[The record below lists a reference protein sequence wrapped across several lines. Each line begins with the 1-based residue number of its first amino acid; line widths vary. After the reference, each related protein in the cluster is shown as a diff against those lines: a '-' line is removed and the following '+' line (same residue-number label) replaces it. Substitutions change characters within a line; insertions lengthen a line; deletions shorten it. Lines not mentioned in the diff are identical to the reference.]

1 MSRRRFIA
9 SLSTLLCVAPFLEG
23 VVVNN
28 ATDLNNAIIAA
39 NAAGDPSIQLGS
51 SFNYSQFFQPLNA
64 DNVLNSVNN
73 TFTIDGLG
81 NTLTASGTFR
91 GFFARQSTDTINIQN
106 LTISGAHAKG
116 GDAGGGSARGGGG
129 LGAGGGI
136 FINDGATVVLNN
148 ISFVNAQATGG
159 NGTSGVGIFLGSSGG
174 GGLHGNGGGG
184 GGGFNGN
191 GGDGGIVGGGGGGGF
206 NGNGGNSDL
215 GGGGGGGGGGFNG
228 GNGDSGFGD
237 GGGGGSGDGGNGGNG
252 GFANGGD
259 GGDGSG
265 IGSGGSGAGFNG
277 GGSGAVGNTNGN
289 PSTGNDGSSSVGG
302 GGGGGLSGDGGN
314 GGSGFGGGGS
324 GGGGIGTEGNG
335 GFGGGGG
342 FGVPVGSRGGFGGGG
357 GGANINVPLGGDGGF
372 GGGGGG
378 GADNNGASGGGG
390 GSGGFGGGNG
400 SNGSIGG
407 ASLSTGGGGAAM
419 GGAIFIQEGGH
430 LIIENAISFSGS
442 SLNAGTGGNS
452 GQTLGTDIFLMSGA
466 QITVQNLTTNSPVP
480 NAIESDLGAGGGS
493 INTGGLTL
501 DTGNSA
507 IFTLIGANTY
517 TGTTTI
523 NSGTLHVDGSIIT
536 PVTLNDGVFGGTNT
550 TLLTSGVS
558 NSGDLTINGG
568 MVSPGG
574 DNLYGSLNVGN
585 NLLFT
590 GGGMFDAEVDSV
602 GNTDSISVG
611 GTATLTGTLDIQA
624 AVGNF
629 LVGEVITVIDATGG
643 VNGAFTTEILPLHP
657 NGGPLFEVQ
666 YNANSVDLVVLQDLV
681 FDTASTGQTISSGNP
696 QAVVDYLLA
705 QLPVDPTSDLGFVIE
720 SLGLVPNDEI
730 NKALNFM
737 HPGSFGLF
745 EFMNLTTNAQI
756 MEVFSGHF
764 FGGSASPAETISQLE
779 PTLTAAAGERPFYS
793 NTPVRRGCGRDETK
807 HHNLWL
813 QPFGTWN
820 TQSQKGELR
829 GANYESAGI
838 MAGYD
843 YLFENFYVG
852 AGLGYAYTN
861 FRWQG
866 TAGKGHINQVYG
878 GLTGSYFIK
887 YFSAT
892 LSTMLGGNYYNTDR
906 YIRYNAPNHPTARLN
921 RTAHSHNA
929 GIQWT
934 NHLGL
939 VCQVGTL
946 GLNSISAPLQI
957 FGNLDHFYLHNG
969 SFNESGA
976 NSINLRVNSK
986 TSNALRS
993 ELGLSSSYTFQVS
1006 GGCWTPYA
1014 RISWINK
1021 TLLSSSSYSASFRGQ
1036 TGTFSVSAS
1045 SKGTNQWA
1053 PGVGIEF
1060 ANMRGFSL
1068 LMNTRAELN
1077 GKMKNYSAD
1086 MRMDYSF

>member
-1 MSRRRFIA
+1 MRLKVIWEQ
-9 SLSTLLCVAPFLEG
+9 V
-23 VVVNN
+23 
-28 ATDLNNAIIAA
+28 
-39 NAAGDPSIQLGS
+39 
-51 SFNYSQFFQPLNA
+51 
-64 DNVLNSVNN
+64 
-73 TFTIDGLG
+73 
-81 NTLTASGTFR
+81 
-91 GFFARQSTDTINIQN
+91 
-106 LTISGAHAKG
+106 
-116 GDAGGGSARGGGG
+116 
-129 LGAGGGI
+129 
-136 FINDGATVVLNN
+136 
-148 ISFVNAQATGG
+148 
-159 NGTSGVGIFLGSSGG
+159 
-174 GGLHGNGGGG
+174 
-184 GGGFNGN
+184 
-191 GGDGGIVGGGGGGGF
+191 
-206 NGNGGNSDL
+206 
-215 GGGGGGGGGGFNG
+215 
-228 GNGDSGFGD
+228 
-237 GGGGGSGDGGNGGNG
+237 
-252 GFANGGD
+252 
-259 GGDGSG
+259 
-265 IGSGGSGAGFNG
+265 
-277 GGSGAVGNTNGN
+277 
-289 PSTGNDGSSSVGG
+289 
-302 GGGGGLSGDGGN
+302 
-314 GGSGFGGGGS
+314 
-324 GGGGIGTEGNG
+324 
-335 GFGGGGG
+335 
-342 FGVPVGSRGGFGGGG
+342 
-357 GGANINVPLGGDGGF
+357 
-372 GGGGGG
+372 
-378 GADNNGASGGGG
+378 
-390 GSGGFGGGNG
+390 
-400 SNGSIGG
+400 
-407 ASLSTGGGGAAM
+407 
-419 GGAIFIQEGGH
+419 
-430 LIIENAISFSGS
+430 
-442 SLNAGTGGNS
+442 
-452 GQTLGTDIFLMSGA
+452 
-466 QITVQNLTTNSPVP
+466 
-480 NAIESDLGAGGGS
+480 GGS
-493 INTGGLTL
+493 INSGGLTL

-523 NSGTLHVDGSIIT
+523 NSGTLHVDGSVIT

-558 NSGDLTINGG
+558 NSGDLTVNGG

-585 NLLFT
+585 NLLFA

-696 QAVVDYLLA
+696 QAVVDYLLN

-745 EFMNLTTNAQI
+745 ESMNLTTNAQI
-756 MEVFSGHF
+756 MQIFSQHLARRPE
-764 FGGSASPAETISQLE
+764 STPSETISQLE
-779 PTLTAAAGERPFYS
+779 PSLTAAAGDRPFYPGA
-793 NTPVRRGCGRDETK
+793 PVRRGCGRDESK
-807 HHNLWL
+807 HHNVWL

-820 TQSQKGELR
+820 TQSRKGELR
-829 GANYESAGI
+829 GANYESVGI
-838 MAGYD
+838 MTGYD
-843 YLFENFYVG
+843 YLFKNFYVG

-866 TAGKGHINQVYG
+866 SAGKGHINQVYG
-878 GLTGSYFIK
+878 GLYGSYFMK
-887 YFSAT
+887 YFAAT
-892 LSTMLGGNYYNTDR
+892 LSTMVGGNYYNTDR

-921 RTAHSHNA
+921 RTAHSHNS

-934 NHLGL
+934 DHLGL
-939 VCQVGTL
+939 IGDLSPLSV
-946 GLNSISAPLQI
+946 PLQI

-969 SFNESGA
+969 SFSESGA

-1014 RISWINK
+1014 RISWVNK

-1036 TGTFSVSAS
+1036 TGTFSASAS

-1053 PGVGIEF
+1053 PGVGVEF

-1086 MRMDYSF
+1086 MRVDYTF